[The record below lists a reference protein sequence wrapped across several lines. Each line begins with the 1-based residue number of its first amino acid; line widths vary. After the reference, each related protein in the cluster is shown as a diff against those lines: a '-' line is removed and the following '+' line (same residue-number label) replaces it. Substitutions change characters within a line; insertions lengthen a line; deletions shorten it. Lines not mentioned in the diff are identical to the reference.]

1 MSTTFRSYTH
11 FAVRGQHANSLQ
23 MSVTLLD
30 RKMFSTKLVS
40 KHDLDTALYCLRLL
54 FNG

>member
-11 FAVRGQHANSLQ
+11 FAVRGQQAKSLQ
-23 MSVTLLD
+23 MSATLLD
-30 RKMFSTKLVS
+30 RKMISTKLLS
-40 KHDLDTALYCLRLL
+40 KHNLDTTLHCPKLL